1 MYLLYIYFY
10 KTLKQDVKISEKNAV
25 SSLVRRLLYIVYGL
39 QTFFFAVARTG
50 AFVFASCRIEVV
62 AYRQGDT
69 SAVQIVV
76 DIKACIVD
84 FMQRSVPVG
93 TEYVVSFG
101 GGCDAGISG

>member
-1 MYLLYIYFY
+1 MLCLL
-10 KTLKQDVKISEKNAV
+10 
-25 SSLVRRLLYIVYGL
+25 SLHSAYGL

-84 FMQRSVPVG
+84 FPQRSVPVG
-93 TEYVVSFG
+93 IEYVVSFESYPQP
-101 GGCDAGISG
+101 IT